1 MWYYAQN
8 GERKGPVSE
17 DALREMARDGSL
29 NPTDLVWREGMAE
42 WATAELATGF
52 RFGGE
57 TIYGGAAP
65 APAAP
70 SAAAPTAAPSYG
82 QPTGQQASPYAA
94 PQAQIAA
101 SESTTDYLPWAIAGT
116 ILCCVFT
123 GIAATVYSVKTK
135 SAQQYGDW
143 AEAERCGRLAK
154 IWFWWTF
161 GLGFT
166 YWALIGSFYVLA
178 IASAVSEMQ

>member
-8 GERKGPVSE
+8 GERKGPVSDE
-17 DALREMARDGSL
+17 VLREMARDGSL
-29 NPTDLVWREGMAE
+29 HPTDLVWRDGMAE
-42 WATAELATGF
+42 WSTAALATGF
-52 RFGGE
+52 QFGGD
-57 TIYGGAAP
+57 TMYGGPAEAP
-65 APAAP
+65 AELPAAAP
-70 SAAAPTAAPSYG
+70 SHG
-82 QPTGQQASPYAA
+82 QPAGYAQQSSPYAA

-101 SESTTDYLPWAIAGT
+101 TESTTDYLPWAIAGT

-161 GLGFT
+161 GLGFS
-166 YWALIGSFYVLA
+166 YWALIGGFYVLA
-178 IASAVSEMQ
+178 IASAFSEIQ